1 MIASCRTDQL
11 QHEGLFADAVTSW
24 MHGDT
29 GPSAIAASRIVGETF
44 LYWRLIVR
52 SKITQE

>member
-11 QHEGLFADAVTSW
+11 QHEGAFADAFTGW
-24 MHGDT
+24 MHGET
-29 GPSAIAASRIVGETF
+29 GPDAIAASRIVGETF
-44 LYWRLIVR
+44 LLWRLIVR